1 MEGPRV
7 KTLCAENEG
16 PFHVSQ
22 DLIPTGV
29 MMRIAALSHVNPK
42 SVCGTSVSVS
52 CESGPC
58 RVPTGGRSLADAE
71 VAEDDVE
78 VVLDVDAPCQAAEVP
93 GCHP

>member
-29 MMRIAALSHVNPK
+29 MMRICSLV
-42 SVCGTSVSVS
+42 TR
-52 CESGPC
+52 ESKV
-58 RVPTGGRSLADAE
+58 RVRNIR
-71 VAEDDVE
+71 VRFM
-78 VVLDVDAPCQAAEVP
+78 
-93 GCHP
+93 